1 MVNALKFE
9 YVGQPEF
16 PSDLKVYFCV
26 WRRRPPNYNKAALH
40 IVDSENINLDDIVF
54 CECGSFSG
62 YSIIVDFVRNEDGRI
77 SDYIL
82 RDSGIDFDTSF
93 KMAKTT
99 HEAVDDFL
107 VGAPEKESCVVVSLK
122 SKATKDRK

>member
-1 MVNALKFE
+1 MVDALKFE

-16 PSDLKVYFCV
+16 PSGLKVYFCV

-62 YSIIVDFVRNEDGRI
+62 YGIIVDFVRNDNGSV

-93 KMAKTT
+93 AMAKTT
-99 HEAVDDFL
+99 NEAVDDFL
-107 VGAPEKESCVVVSLK
+107 SSSPDKEACVVVSLK